1 MNPTVVVDCSHAN
14 CGKDHKKMNIA
25 FRELIRQRANNINS
39 GVVGIMLESHINEGN
54 QKLSDPAD
62 LQYGVSITDPCINWE
77 ETVDLIKEADQ
88 ELESSL

>member
-1 MNPTVVVDCSHAN
+1 
-14 CGKDHKKMNIA
+14 
-25 FRELIRQRANNINS
+25 
-39 GVVGIMLESHINEGN
+39 MLESHINEGN